1 MISTTFLILRSS
13 FMMKPSFRTGVARSG
28 HDLVPAF
35 TIRIPGPFSV
45 SRETLFIFSRF
56 FPPPDSGAANAGRK
70 AAQRINLPVFIFF
83 LRENKNRPSGGKEGR
98 AKRRPPRKKPP
109 KGGYFLHIPKK
120 QPPIPRLPAP
130 RRGPRRPRRTTT
142 ARHPRL
148 SCRPSPVCTPLPP
161 GAPPRWT
168 FFLFGHTTVRRTGT
182 VSGSAGRLTAPLIF
196 LKETQ

>member
-1 MISTTFLILRSS
+1 MWRGRDTTLFLHSQYGFPDLFLSPERHFSS
-13 FMMKPSFRTGVARSG
+13 F
-28 HDLVPAF
+28 PAF
-35 TIRIPGPFSV
+35 FRRPIRGRRTRDGRPHNESTYRYSFSFCRKTKNGPQ
-45 SRETLFIFSRF
+45 
-56 FPPPDSGAANAGRK
+56 GGRK
-70 AAQRINLPVFIFF
+70 AARN
-83 LRENKNRPSGGKEGR
+83 
-98 AKRRPPRKKPP
+98 AAAPRKKPP
-109 KGGYFLHIPKK
+109 KGGYFLHMPKK
-120 QPPIPRLPAP
+120 HPPIPRLPAP